1 MTEGSVSSKVVGLKC
16 VRCDT
21 QYSDLTMVH
30 GCPACRAASRP
41 ANLSVQYDFEKI
53 RRSYDRTATQLGP
66 LNMWRYA
73 DLLPVPA
80 AHAVTLGEGL
90 TPLIAVPRLGRRIGV
105 PKLLV
110 KDESRN
116 PTWSFK
122 DRLASSAVSWAVAT
136 GSRVVTGSSSGN
148 AGSAVAAFAARAGI
162 PCVLF
167 TTQQFPTAMKA
178 QMSVYG
184 TKLLAAPSIA
194 DRWALVE
201 AVVEEFGWFPIT
213 VFTRPLIGS
222 NCFGIEGYKTIAFE
236 IADQLRCAPDHMV
249 FPVGAGD
256 AFFGTWKGF
265 SEYAA
270 LGLVDSLPKMHA
282 AEVFGPLENALE
294 KGLDH
299 VEDTASGPTVAIS
312 VGLNMSTF
320 QALHVLRSSGG
331 SARSA
336 NDESLLQLQSALAE
350 DEGIYVETSSALSL
364 AVVKSLAEDGA
375 ISPDEVVVA
384 FLTSS
389 GLKDPDVTLNARP
402 PIPSCEA
409 NLESAV
415 AVLRAAYSFDPTSAR
430 LG

>member
-1 MTEGSVSSKVVGLKC
+1 
-16 VRCDT
+16 
-21 QYSDLTMVH
+21 MVL
-30 GCPACRAASRP
+30 GCPSCRAAGKP
-41 ANLSVQYDFEKI
+41 ANLSVQYDFDEI
-53 RRSYDRTATQLGP
+53 RHKFDRAAAQTGPRS
-66 LNMWRYA
+66 MWRYA
-73 DLLPVPA
+73 DLLPVSA
-80 AHAVTLGEGL
+80 DKAVTLGEGL

-110 KDESRN
+110 KDETRN

-136 GSRVVTGSSSGN
+136 GKQVVTGSSSGN
-148 AGSAVAAFAARAGI
+148 AGSAIAAFAARAGI

-178 QMSVYG
+178 QMAVYG
-184 TKLLAAPSIA
+184 SKLLAAPSIA
-194 DRWALVE
+194 DRWSLVE
-201 AVVEEFGWFPIT
+201 AAVEEFGWFPIT

-236 IADQLRCAPDHMV
+236 IADELGRAPDHLV

-265 SEYAA
+265 QEYAS
-270 LGLVDSLPKMHA
+270 LGFVDGAPKMHA
-282 AEVFGPLENALE
+282 AEIFGPLQNALE
-294 KGLDH
+294 RGLDF
-299 VEDTASGPTVAIS
+299 VEDTPSGPTIAIS

-320 QALHVLRSSGG
+320 QALHVLRASGG
-331 SARSA
+331 SAHTA
-336 NDESLLQLQSALAE
+336 HDDSLLQVQSMLAA
-350 DEGIYVETSSALSL
+350 DEGLYVEASSALSL
-364 AVVKSLAEDGA
+364 AVVKSLAETGT

-389 GLKDPDVTLNARP
+389 GLKDPDVTLNALP
-402 PIPSCEA
+402 PIPTCEA

-415 AVLRAAYSFDPTSAR
+415 EALRAAYNFSPTDTRS
-430 LG
+430 G